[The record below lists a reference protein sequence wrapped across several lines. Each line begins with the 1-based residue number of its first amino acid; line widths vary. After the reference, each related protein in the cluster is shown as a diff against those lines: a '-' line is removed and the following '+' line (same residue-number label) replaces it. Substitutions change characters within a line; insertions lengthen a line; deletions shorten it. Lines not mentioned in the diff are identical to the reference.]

1 MWLRLPRRVFPSSV
15 KCKVG
20 VFVLPLPARHHPLS
34 LKSIIPTRTP
44 AIGARHA
51 RWLRGNAAAVP
62 ERVGNGGRGPPPFTS
77 FWGLK
82 GEKEALGKG

>member
-20 VFVLPLPARHHPLS
+20 VFVLPPPTRHHPLS

-62 ERVGNGGRGPPPFTS
+62 ERFGNGGRGPPPLSPPF
-77 FWGLK
+77 GV
-82 GEKEALGKG
+82 